1 VRLVRPVLVL
11 VAAVSVG
18 IAGAATA
25 APAGPNPLTF
35 SDPAGDA
42 VPTDAG
48 NDILSVTVTTTGTT
62 AKAGK
67 KSTYTP
73 KALVVS
79 MKLAAAPSP
88 VLGTLYEIDAETSGC
103 GTLSLYFTPGIDGSG
118 GYVGCGSA
126 PDPTGS
132 TSTSFS
138 VVPEV
143 AGATVTWTVPFSEMP
158 KEMPVGSSI
167 SSFAAFS
174 TQTDPATGIVGPYAV
189 TDQLNYDNATSDA
202 TYKIG

>member
-1 VRLVRPVLVL
+1 VRLSRPALVL
-11 VAAVSVG
+11 AAVVSVG

-25 APAGPNPLTF
+25 APAGPNLLTF

-62 AKAGK
+62 AKADK

-79 MKLAAAPSP
+79 MKLAAPPSAVP
-88 VLGTLYEIDAETSGC
+88 GTLYEVDSQTSGC
-103 GTLSLYFTPGIDGSG
+103 GGLFLYFTPGVDGSG
-118 GYVGCGSA
+118 GFVDCGSA
-126 PDPTGS
+126 PDATGS
-132 TSTSFS
+132 TATNFD

-143 AGATVTWTVPFSEMP
+143 AGSVVSWTLPLAALP

-174 TQTDPATGIVGPYAV
+174 TQTDPASGLVGPYLIN
-189 TDQLNYDNATSDA
+189 DSLNYDNATSDA
-202 TYKIG
+202 NYKIG

>member
-1 VRLVRPVLVL
+1 MRLVRPAL
-11 VAAVSVG
+11 AALG
-18 IAGAATA
+18 LAAIALASSASA
-25 APAGPNPLTF
+25 APVGPNTLTF

-48 NDILSVTVTTTGTT
+48 NDILSVTYTTTGVTT
-62 AKAGK
+62 KVGK

-73 KALVVS
+73 KALVVT

-88 VLGTLYEIDAETSGC
+88 VPGTLYEIDAETSGC
-103 GTLSLYFTPGIDGSG
+103 GALALYFTPGIDGSG
-118 GYVGCGSA
+118 GYVSCGSA
-126 PDPTGS
+126 PDATGS

-143 AGATVTWTVPFSEMP
+143 KGTSVTWTVPISELP

-167 SSFAAFS
+167 SGFAAFS
-174 TQTDPATGIVGPYAV
+174 TQTDPATGIVGPYFF